1 MAGWI
6 VQIRTA
12 DERGERVT
20 RWAVSHPKWNDALQI
35 ASVAQ
40 GVDLEHKP
48 PGCRVISI
56 RTRREAHPHELAGL
70 LEGEARP
77 IAE

>member
-1 MAGWI
+1 
-6 VQIRTA
+6 
-12 DERGERVT
+12 
-20 RWAVSHPKWNDALQI
+20 LQI